1 MEEKSKKTTKRR
13 EIDGVV
19 VGNKMDKTVK
29 VRVDTLETH
38 PVYKK
43 VVDRKKIF
51 FAHTDED
58 LEVGEK
64 VTIRESKPYSKKVR
78 WLVVN
83 NKKE

>member
-29 VRVDTLETH
+29 VRVDTLEAH

-43 VVDRKKIF
+43 VIDRKKIF

>member
-29 VRVDTLETH
+29 VRVDTLEAH